1 MCNHYTN
8 IFLDPKYI
16 HINRYIIVILLKN
29 FPISKGTKYN
39 VKMHTGGSQKDK
51 IENHE
56 PLLVTQ
62 LFQVQ
67 MLTLYLKI
75 VIGVANLNSNLQDQ
89 KIFGGPLK

>member
-1 MCNHYTN
+1 
-8 IFLDPKYI
+8 
-16 HINRYIIVILLKN
+16 
-29 FPISKGTKYN
+29 
-39 VKMHTGGSQKDK
+39 MHTGGSQKDK
-51 IENHE
+51 IENQE
-56 PLLVTQ
+56 LLLGTQ